1 MGLLFGGS
9 LLWHPCGTR
18 DTLKYR
24 VHALC
29 IKAMWHP
36 CTLKS
41 EKFYAMNVAV
51 LRQFRRVFPGLSQK
65 QAFAITKV
73 EGYELN
79 VWNLLIFRRIFA
91 MSKGTNDFPETK
103 KEINLININI
113 IN

>member
-1 MGLLFGGS
+1 MG

-18 DTLKYR
+18 DTLTNR
-24 VHALC
+24 VLALC

-36 CTLKS
+36 CTLKC

-51 LRQFRRVFPGLSQK
+51 LRQFRRVFSELSQK

-113 IN
+113 SVPF